1 MKGVWGKPCFPQGG
15 LGVYP
20 QSVRKRAPGV
30 LRGVTLLKR
39 LQGAASSQS
48 PFMLG
53 AVGKRHPSLHS
64 LAPPF
69 RQKGTQKSPVR
80 L

>member
-30 LRGVTLLKR
+30 LRGVTPLKR
-39 LQGAASSQS
+39 LQGAS
-48 PFMLG
+48 PTTLP
-53 AVGKRHPSLHS
+53 PSRGEGGSGGMGLPLCTS
-64 LAPPF
+64 ADP
-69 RQKGTQKSPVR
+69 R
-80 L
+80 

>member
-30 LRGVTLLKR
+30 LRGVTPLKR
-39 LQGAASSQS
+39 LQGAS
-48 PFMLG
+48 PIKS
-53 AVGKRHPSLHS
+53 ARQHANGKKVVATARK
-64 LAPPF
+64 
-69 RQKGTQKSPVR
+69 RQKGGSKTKPS
-80 L
+80 